1 MFYINRDTYYKICKL
16 IDKKSEGDY
25 WDYKQEWHSDN
36 GKLLHDILCF
46 ANTVHN
52 EDCYIII
59 GVADNGE
66 IIGLSEDSPNRK
78 NQENMLT
85 LLHSTVFAGDLTPSI
100 SLETIKIRDKEVD
113 ILTIHNSFN
122 VPYYLKFVS
131 KKSNG
136 LQFGYIYSRN
146 GDRNTPISENSSMSQ
161 IELLWKKRLGLLN
174 PPLQQIVSRLKN
186 KIEWEQVED
195 TYYNIYNP
203 DFKLV
208 KESDMEDRRHDN
220 RPFYAYNQ
228 YNESTSFSTLKIL
241 CKETVLKQFEIV
253 VLDSGRYSTPAPEWG
268 FIHDPIHR
276 TQSLFSYRYMLK
288 DSIDFAIQ
296 QFLYDEENHEQ
307 EAAKGRLDE
316 VVLYFDT
323 KEEQELFH
331 QTIESAPEIVNQ
343 YIEDAKLGSYPISSN
358 NKLEIKDATNKL
370 ITSFAFNRFLY
381 DYRRR
386 QQGIEVKRIQSVRV
400 TSSSAEILGRED
412 VAKQQIDIQENGTVK
427 HSLFNKEDKKAEQI
441 FKYKVDK
448 YWMREFLNFLEP
460 ITTEWKKDYTVKVRS
475 EYNWEF
481 IMKYSDGTTKKVK
494 GTFAP
499 PPEGEE
505 VERRIQVLTK
515 YDIEPLIF

>member
-1 MFYINRDTYYKICKL
+1 M
-16 IDKKSEGDY
+16 
-25 WDYKQEWHSDN
+25 
-36 GKLLHDILCF
+36 LHDILCF

-52 EDCYIII
+52 QDCYIII

-66 IIGLSEDSPNRK
+66 IVGLSEDSPNRK
-78 NQENMLT
+78 NQENILT

-113 ILTIHNSFN
+113 VLTIHNSFN

-146 GDRNTPISENSSMSQ
+146 GDRNTPISENSSMGQ

-186 KIEWEQVED
+186 KIEWEQIEY

-208 KESDMEDRRHDN
+208 KEWDIEDRRTDN
-220 RPFYAYNQ
+220 RPFYSYNQ
-228 YNESTSFSTLKIL
+228 CNESTSLSTLKIM
-241 CKETVLKQFEIV
+241 CKETVLKQFEV
-253 VLDSGRYSTPAPEWG
+253 VILDSGRYSTPTPELG
-268 FIHDPIHR
+268 FIHDPLYK
-276 TQSLFSYRYMLK
+276 TETLFEYRYMLK
-288 DSIDFAIQ
+288 GSIDFAIQ
-296 QFLYDEENHEQ
+296 QFLYDEENQ
-307 EAAKGRLDE
+307 EERMAKYRFDE

-323 KEEQELFH
+323 KEEQEEFH
-331 QTIESAPEIVNQ
+331 QTVESNPEIVNQ
-343 YIEDAKLGSYPISSN
+343 YIEDAKLGRYPISSN
-358 NKLEIKDATNKL
+358 NKLEIKDVTNKL
-370 ITSFAFNRFLY
+370 ITGFAFNRFLY

-386 QQGIEVKRIQSVRV
+386 QQGIEVKRIKSVRV
-400 TSSSAEILGRED
+400 NRSSATILGREN
-412 VAKQQIDIQENGTVK
+412 VAQQQIDIHENGTVK
-427 HSLFNKEDKKAEQI
+427 HSLFNKGDKKPGQV

-448 YWMREFLNFLEP
+448 HWMREFLNFLEP
-460 ITTEWKKDYTVKVRS
+460 ITTEWETDYTVKVSS

-515 YDIEPLIF
+515 YDVEPFIF